1 MSNYVLDSLKITR
14 EYEDSIFYNTPFF
27 LSKDTIV
34 NMPGSNYL
42 NNTSLTVQVS
52 NGHEGIKRPF
62 TLEGDDG
69 IFALLLVC
77 FVFFTRIFKGGF
89 TFFKENIGLLF
100 SSRKN
105 LNLFSETTTTEF
117 WFNFI
122 LVFQTILLI
131 SIILFDSFLE
141 SISYDE
147 YRNSFVTVLL
157 FTFTITVFL
166 TIKYL
171 FYKLMGYLFEI
182 QVEIKAWLRS
192 YMIVLEMLGI
202 IAFIPALM
210 LVYSQSF
217 HQYLLFFFF
226 ILFFVSRLILFY
238 RIITFFFK
246 RHVNL
251 LFLITYL
258 CGVEIIPYI
267 LLYQVLVYLYKVDI
281 VGLLW
286 L

>member
-1 MSNYVLDSLKITR
+1 MRNYVIDSLEISR
-14 EYEDSIFYNTPFF
+14 AYEDSIFNSTPLFLGKDAFVIIPEYN
-27 LSKDTIV
+27 
-34 NMPGSNYL
+34 NYTK
-42 NNTSLTVQVS
+42 NKSLTIQGED
-52 NGHEGIKRPF
+52 GHEGIKRPF

-69 IFALLLVC
+69 IFALLLIC

-89 TFFKENIGLLF
+89 SFFKENISLLF
-100 SSRKN
+100 STRKN

-122 LVFQTILLI
+122 LVFQTILLT
-131 SIILFDSFLE
+131 SIIVFDSFLE
-141 SISYDE
+141 SVSYIPQ
-147 YRNSFVTVLL
+147 NSFFTVLL
-157 FTFTITVFL
+157 FTLAISVFL
-166 TIKYL
+166 SVKYL
-171 FYKLMGYLFEI
+171 FYRLLGYLFDL
-182 QVEIKAWLRS
+182 QNEIKAWLRS
-192 YMIVLEMLGI
+192 YMIVLEMIGI

-217 HQYLLFFFF
+217 HEYLLFFFF
-226 ILFFVSRLILFY
+226 ILFFISRLILFY
-238 RIITFFFK
+238 RIITFFLR

-258 CGVEIIPYI
+258 CSVEIIPYI

-281 VGLLW
+281 VSLLW